1 MKQEIVIGTRDSQ
14 LALWQA
20 NWVLQQLKNFFPKQ
34 SFRVVGMKTM
44 GDHILDVAL
53 AKIGDKGLFTKELEL
68 ALIRHDIDLA
78 VHSMKDLPTKLP
90 EGLEIGAV
98 CKRENPG
105 DVLIAIGGLKLDQL
119 PAKARI
125 GTSSLR
131 RRAQLLSYRPDL
143 KMETIRGNL
152 NTRLA
157 KLKSQHLDAIILAY
171 AGVHRLGLG
180 NEITQIIPYSVC
192 LPAVGQG
199 SIGIEVR
206 QGDQEIASIINRL
219 NDYPSRAAITAE
231 RSLMGELEGGCQV
244 PIGALGTVEGDNLLL
259 EGVVA
264 ALDGSTTLRSQ
275 VAGKITEADTLG
287 RKLAKKLL
295 GLGAGEILKKVRQE
309 NDS

>member
-20 NWVLQQLKNFFPKQ
+20 NWVLQKLKYFFPDRKY
-34 SFRVVGMKTM
+34 RVVGMKTM

-53 AKIGDKGLFTKELEL
+53 TKIGDKGLFTKELEM
-68 ALIRHDIDLA
+68 ALLRRDIDLA
-78 VHSMKDLPTKLP
+78 VHSMKDLPTRLP
-90 EGLEIGAV
+90 EGLAIGAV
-98 CKRENPG
+98 CKRENPA
-105 DVLIAIGGLKLDQL
+105 DVLISKEGLTLDQL
-119 PAKARI
+119 PANAII

-131 RRAQLLSYRPDL
+131 RRAQLLQYRPEL

-152 NTRLA
+152 PTRLA
-157 KLKSQHLDAIILAY
+157 KLKSQHLDAIILAF
-171 AGVHRLGLG
+171 AGVHRLGLD
-180 NEITQIIPYSVC
+180 NEIAQIIPYSIC

-206 QGDQEIASIINRL
+206 QGDREITSIISPL
-219 NDYPSRAAITAE
+219 NDQPSQVAITAE
-231 RSLMGELEGGCQV
+231 RSLMRELEGGCQV
-244 PIGALGTVEGDNLLL
+244 PVGALGTVEGDILAL

-264 ALDGSTTLRSQ
+264 SLDGTSAVRSR
-275 VAGKITEADTLG
+275 VAGSAAEAEALG